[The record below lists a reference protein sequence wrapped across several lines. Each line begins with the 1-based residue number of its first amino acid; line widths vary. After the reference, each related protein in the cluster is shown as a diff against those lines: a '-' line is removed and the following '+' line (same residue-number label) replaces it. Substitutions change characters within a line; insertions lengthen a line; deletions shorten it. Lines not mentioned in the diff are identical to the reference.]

1 MCLCSSQI
9 HLVIIAT
16 LCDSH
21 DPGATFDF
29 LKDAAFSKGPAA
41 FMGKK
46 NDLRWNCS
54 PSRSGGGGW

>member
-9 HLVIIAT
+9 HLVIIA
-16 LCDSH
+16 LSSH

-41 FMGKK
+41 FIGKK

-54 PSRSGGGGW
+54 SSRSGGGGW